1 MQVEGFEFRVRG
13 LVQGVGFRPWVWRL
27 ATEAGLHGDVR
38 NDGAGVLIRAWGSTQ
53 QLASFSAMLDCDRP
67 PLARVEAI
75 ERRPL
80 AGLPP
85 EAFTI
90 TASMPGEIDTGVVPD
105 AATCP
110 ACLTEVLDPNNRRY
124 RYPFTNCTHCGPRL
138 SIVRAIPY
146 DRANTA
152 MAAFAMCGQC
162 RAEYDDP
169 ADRRFHA
176 EPNACPRCGPRVWL
190 TDASG
195 RELPA
200 TPGRDCIDEAAA
212 HIKAGQ
218 IVAIKGLGGFHL
230 ACDATNR
237 EAVIRLRQRKRR
249 SDKPF
254 ALMARDI
261 AMVAKHACLE
271 PAECELLAAA
281 SAPIVVLGR
290 RPGSDSIAP
299 EVSPGQSSVGF
310 LLPYTPLHHL
320 LARALDTPIVLTS
333 GNISDEPQVT
343 GNAEALAQLAGIADR
358 WLLHDRDIVNRLD
371 DSVARVSLSTPAV
384 IRRARGMA
392 PAPLA
397 LPAGFAGAP
406 KVLALGAEL
415 KSTFC
420 LLARGRLIVSQ
431 HIGDLEEPATHDD
444 FSRSIALYRQL
455 FGFAPDLVAVD
466 AHPDYHSTEL
476 GRRLAA
482 TCGVPLWPV
491 LHHHAHV
498 AAVLAEYGR
507 AADAPA
513 VLAITLDGLGMGADG
528 ELWGGEIAKADYRR
542 FDRLC
547 RLAPVPL
554 LGGAKAMREPWR
566 NAFAHLATSLG
577 WREVDSRFADL
588 DIVRLL
594 RTKQPSVLA
603 RMIERGVN
611 APSASSAGRL
621 FDAAAAVL
629 GVHPERV
636 SYEGQAAIELEAL
649 AASVPDE
656 PADGYAG
663 EIVAGPVDMIAWGP
677 LWLTLL
683 TDLSA
688 GGDRARLAARFHAG
702 VARTIVTAATSA
714 ARRTGLQSVVVTGGV
729 CQNRLLMRALTA
741 GLQTHGLQVL
751 APRLFPAND
760 GAIALG
766 QATIA
771 AAQGSA
777 SPIR

>member
-53 QLASFSAMLDCDRP
+53 QLASFSAMLDRDRP

-281 SAPIVVLGR
+281 SAPIVVLDR

-320 LARALDTPIVLTS
+320 LGRALDTPIVLTS

-358 WLLHDRDIVNRLD
+358 WLMHDRDIVNRLD
-371 DSVARVSLSTPAV
+371 DSVARVTLGMPAV
-384 IRRARGMA
+384 NRRARGMA

-482 TCGVPLWPV
+482 TCGVPLRPV

-542 FDRLC
+542 FERLC
-547 RLAPVPL
+547 RLAPIPL

-621 FDAAAAVL
+621 FDAAAAML

-649 AASVPDE
+649 AATVPDE
-656 PADGYAG
+656 PAEGYAG

-688 GGDRARLAARFHAG
+688 GGDRARVAARFHAG

-714 ARRTGLQSVVVTGGV
+714 ARRIGLQSVVVTGGV

-741 GLQTHGLQVL
+741 GLRTHGLQVL